1 MRLRTAFR
9 LAGTTLVVLGLVLA
23 GRFSTHLFAGSHPAA
38 SGHPITTS
46 TVPSRTVPSGPV
58 QSSTVPSSTAPTS
71 DARLSATAQPNGDTG
86 GVLVIPVP
94 PAAPER
100 CAPSHITVGVGQT
113 TVVACRSANYG
124 GPIDASVANP
134 AIASVRT
141 SGGLIL
147 PRYLYVIGL
156 EAGTTI
162 VRVSY
167 PHGPTTTYT
176 ITVHPAGTSGQ

>member
-1 MRLRTAFR
+1 MRLRTVLR
-9 LAGTTLVVLGLVLA
+9 LAGATLVVLGLVLA
-23 GRFSTHLFAGSHPAA
+23 GRFSTHLTAGGQPAA
-38 SGHPITTS
+38 GGQPVTSS
-46 TVPSRTVPSGPV
+46 TVPGRTVPSSTVP
-58 QSSTVPSSTAPTS
+58 SSTVPSSTAPTS
-71 DARLSATAQPNGDTG
+71 DARLSATVQPNGNTG
-86 GVLVIPVP
+86 GVVVIPVP

-100 CAPSHITVGVGQT
+100 CSPAHITVVVGQT

-141 SGGLIL
+141 SGGLMV
-147 PRYLYVIGL
+147 PRYLYVVGL

-167 PHGPTTTYT
+167 PHGPTTLYT
-176 ITVHPAGTSGQ
+176 ITVRPAGTSGQ